1 MYVFVTFTVIY
12 VCQQAYVYSENVQ
25 MGLKQITEVNQTQA
39 AHKSCQGVV
48 RDRTE
53 ANREYLQ

>member
-1 MYVFVTFTVIY
+1 MSASKLM
-12 VCQQAYVYSENVQ
+12 CASVYSENVQ
-25 MGLKQITEVNQTQA
+25 MGLKQIAEVNQTQA

>member
-1 MYVFVTFTVIY
+1 MSASKLM
-12 VCQQAYVYSENVQ
+12 CAYVYSEDVQ
-25 MGLKQITEVNQTQA
+25 MGLKQIAEVNQTQT
-39 AHKSCQGVV
+39 AHKRCQGVV